1 MSYKAGTDQQ
11 GSTVWHA
18 LLVGDNSRDGV
29 KHGMAF
35 VKNVFLSFHNQ
46 DRLEEEIDEKD
57 KYSTI
62 Y

>member
-29 KHGMAF
+29 KHGIGNGICKF
-35 VKNVFLSFHNQ
+35 FLK
-46 DRLEEEIDEKD
+46 LP
-57 KYSTI
+57 
-62 Y
+62 

>member
-1 MSYKAGTDQQ
+1 M
-11 GSTVWHA
+11 WHA

-35 VKNVFLSFHNQ
+35 VKNVFLNFHNQ

-57 KYSTI
+57 KYPTI